1 MNSDLLSDWLLY
13 INSNRPNEGDFGLNR
28 LRPIYSQI
36 VKEPLAEKTILV
48 GGTNGKGSTSE
59 YLKNMLISAGY
70 KVGIYTSPHLM
81 EFNERIRI
89 NDEQVKDKEIVRSF
103 KKIDQLKKQTRL
115 TYFDFSTL
123 AAFDIFSEKKLD
135 FAILEIGIGG
145 QYDPVNLIESDL
157 SIITNIDFDHEQW
170 LGYSLEEIGSQK
182 AAILKPG
189 KFAVLGSGFMP
200 KSVTKVAREICSSY
214 QLEEDFLI
222 KRTEDYWSYS
232 FPEMDFKLKDLS
244 HGSLNNNSAAS
255 AITAFKLLC
264 DQAIDFKQS
273 IENTFLQG
281 RCHVV
286 DNFVLDV
293 SHNPSSVINL
303 TSFLDKNFKDKKFTA
318 IFAAMDDKDCSAMIK
333 EISDYILDWNICLID
348 DKRFNSAAL
357 SSLVQTLTNKKVN
370 KLNTVYSA
378 IERGYHE
385 GTPQIVFGS
394 FLTVSEAYKALIKIK
409 NREIN

>member
-70 KVGIYTSPHLM
+70 TVGIYTSPHLM

-182 AAILKPG
+182 AAILKP
-189 KFAVLGSGFMP
+189 V
-200 KSVTKVAREICSSY
+200 SY
-214 QLEEDFLI
+214 THL
-222 KRTEDYWSYS
+222 R
-232 FPEMDFKLKDLS
+232 
-244 HGSLNNNSAAS
+244 A
-255 AITAFKLLC
+255 
-264 DQAIDFKQS
+264 
-273 IENTFLQG
+273 
-281 RCHVV
+281 
-286 DNFVLDV
+286 
-293 SHNPSSVINL
+293 
-303 TSFLDKNFKDKKFTA
+303 
-318 IFAAMDDKDCSAMIK
+318 
-333 EISDYILDWNICLID
+333 
-348 DKRFNSAAL
+348 
-357 SSLVQTLTNKKVN
+357 
-370 KLNTVYSA
+370 
-378 IERGYHE
+378 HE
-385 GTPQIVFGS
+385 T
-394 FLTVSEAYKALIKIK
+394 
-409 NREIN
+409 